1 MDDHTS
7 ADTRRFRLAVVVPRY
22 GPEIGGGIEA
32 LARMYATRLAG
43 RMDVTVL
50 TTCAL
55 DYRTWRD
62 HHPPGESRDGGV
74 TVRRF
79 PVPRPRDEAAFDA
92 HSLRVLPAPG
102 RASRADQERW
112 MDLQGPNSP
121 ALLDH
126 LREHGSGYDAVLFMP
141 YLYATTVRG
150 IPLVA
155 DRAVMQPAVHDEPP
169 LALPI
174 FDDAARHARG
184 FVFNTPEERARF
196 VARFGRGTGDPVVGA
211 GIDPPP
217 VADAAAARRAVGVEG
232 DYVLYLGR
240 VDPSKGVGALLRA
253 HERLVADVPDAPALV
268 LAGGHVMDLPPLPWL
283 RAPGFVDDE
292 TKHGLLAGALAVVT
306 ASPFES
312 LSLVLLEAWS
322 HGRPTVCAAGTD
334 VLVGQTRRAGGGLWF
349 ADPDEYVECI
359 DLLMRQPP
367 VAWALGHQGRGFAA
381 AHAWPDVLDRLE
393 AALRAAAPTR

>member
-1 MDDHTS
+1 MDEPAAHPD
-7 ADTRRFRLAVVVPRY
+7 RFRLAIVVPRY

-32 LARMYATRLAG
+32 LARMYATRLAA

-62 HHPPGESRDGGV
+62 HHPPGESRDGDA
-74 TVRRF
+74 TVLRF
-79 PVPRPRDEAAFDA
+79 PVPETRDEATFDA
-92 HSLRVLPAPG
+92 HSARVLPSPG

-121 ALLDH
+121 GLMAH
-126 LREHGSGYDAVLFMP
+126 LRDHGAEYDAVLFMP

-150 IPLVA
+150 IGLVA

-169 LALPI
+169 LALGI
-174 FDDAARHARG
+174 FDDAVAHARG
-184 FVFNTPEERARF
+184 FVFNTPEERDRF
-196 VARFGRGTGDPVVGA
+196 AARFGRGAGDPVVGA

-217 VADAAAARRAVGVEG
+217 AADAARARNAVGVEG
-232 DYVLYLGR
+232 DYLLYLGR
-240 VDPSKGVGALLRA
+240 VDPSKGVGALLAA
-253 HERLVADVPDAPALV
+253 HERLVADVPGAPALV
-268 LAGGHVMDLPPLPWL
+268 LAGGSVMDLPDHPWL
-283 RAPGFVDDE
+283 RSPGFVDDA
-292 TKHGLLAGALAVVT
+292 TKHGLLAGALALVT

-322 HGRPTVCAAGTD
+322 HGRPTLCAAGTD

-349 ADPDEYVECI
+349 ADLDEYVECV

-367 VAWALGHQGRGFAA
+367 VAWALGRQGRRFASA
-381 AHAWPDVLDRLE
+381 QAWPAVIDRLE
-393 AALRAAAPTR
+393 AALRAASPTR